1 MTTSTD
7 NFISILISRTSRASS
22 RPTFGAVMIAAFL
35 TWMAERARTFSEPE
49 EMLEAGCPED
59 APEYLAAV
67 ALCAQENRPS
77 TFKVGRREGAPVQ
90 TIRLTPSTPSE
101 GTEYSV
107 TIGGVEFA
115 YTAESGDAVGD
126 VCDELV
132 RLVNADPDAII
143 ASGVATALTSQE
155 LGAADFDGVVGA
167 GEISPPR
174 NLTLTLNA
182 HADWDATSIVVT
194 GLDANG
200 RVQTESFL
208 VPNGGDT
215 ALVGTKVFSRVTGVA
230 IPAQTGPGGTLLMG
244 VGSLFTNERLAIS
257 AVDGATHVDIASS
270 IDGRWFAYTEIADTL
285 AIEDRTA
292 EPTTTLAADLAAI
305 LDVDQDFAGL
315 VIADAQ
321 SKAQI
326 LAAATAVEPLK
337 RVLYIAHSFDTAVT
351 TDAIDDVAT
360 TLLDANRLWSKV
372 FYNRRSH
379 GLFPDASVF
388 GRIFSDEFPPGSASF
403 EFKTLSGVL
412 PDRLTTTVYQRL
424 VGTRQQPAASKRAMV
439 YVEVAQPGTNRGTA
453 VTVGGL
459 SAGGEWLDVLRGLS
473 WVQSELAGVTWD
485 LQLSVPKVP
494 YTAKG
499 AGVLEGKTRNVL
511 LRASRAP
518 YNIFDEASV
527 ATQAAPVEDAP
538 EADRQNRYY
547 DGVRFAARVQGAMRA
562 FTFRGAVGA

>member
-1 MTTSTD
+1 MTVSTE
-7 NFISILISRTSRASS
+7 NFVNVLISRTTRASS
-22 RPTFGAVMIAAFL
+22 RPTFGAVMIAAYL
-35 TWMAERARTFSEPE
+35 TWMAERAATFSEPD
-49 EMLEAGCPED
+49 EMLDAGCPDD

-67 ALCAQENRPS
+67 ALCSQENRPS

-90 TIRLTPSTPSE
+90 TMRLTPSAPAD

-107 TIGGVEFA
+107 TIGGVTFA
-115 YTAESGDAVGD
+115 YTAQDGDAVGD

-143 ASGVATALTSQE
+143 ASGVASAATSQE
-155 LGAADFDGVVGA
+155 LDSGDFDGVIGA
-167 GEISPPR
+167 GEINPPR
-174 NLTLTLNA
+174 NLTFTLNA
-182 HADWDATSIVVT
+182 HVDWDETTIVVT

-200 RVQTESFL
+200 RVQTENFL

-215 ALVGTKVFSRVTGVA
+215 VLVGAKVFSRVTTVA
-230 IPAQTGPGGTLLMG
+230 VPAQTGTNGTLLMG
-244 VGSLFTNERLAIS
+244 VGSLFANARLAIS
-257 AVDGATHVDIASS
+257 ATDGATHVDVASTVN
-270 IDGRWFAYTEIADTL
+270 GRWFAYSELTDTI
-285 AIEDRTA
+285 AIEDRTT
-292 EPTTTLAADLAAI
+292 EPATTLATDLAAI
-305 LDVDQDFAGL
+305 MDVDEDFSGL

-326 LAAATAVEPLK
+326 VAAATVVEPLA
-337 RVLYIAHSFDTAVT
+337 RVLYIAHSLDTAVT
-351 TDAIDDVAT
+351 EDVVDDAAT
-360 TLLDANRLWSKV
+360 TLLDASRLWSKV

-379 GLFPDASVF
+379 GLFPDAAVF
-388 GRIFSDEFPPGSASF
+388 GRVFSDEFPPGSASF

-412 PDRLTTTVYQRL
+412 PDQLTTTVFQRL
-424 VGTRQQPAASKRAMV
+424 VGTRQAPASSKRAMV

-473 WVQSELAGVTWD
+473 WVRSELEGVTWD

-494 YTAKG
+494 FTAKG
-499 AGVLEGKTRNVL
+499 IAVVEGKARNVL

-518 YNIFDEASV
+518 YNIFDESSV
-527 ATQAAPVEDAP
+527 STQATAVEDVP
-538 EADRQNRYY
+538 DADRQNRYY

-562 FTFRGAVGA
+562 LNFRGAVGA